1 MEKFAVLK
9 KIASLPI
16 KVQLKDADVSVK
28 HFRHGCDNCSVDTCQ
43 TANPQSVQTT
53 KLPEP

>member
-1 MEKFAVLK
+1 MEKFAALK